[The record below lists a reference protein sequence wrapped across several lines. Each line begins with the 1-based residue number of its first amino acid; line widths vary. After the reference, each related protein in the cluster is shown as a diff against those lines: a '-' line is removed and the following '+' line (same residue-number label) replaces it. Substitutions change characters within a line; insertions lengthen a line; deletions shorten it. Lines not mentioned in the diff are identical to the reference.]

1 MMTNHIGEARIK
13 VPDRITRGEVIVV
26 NSIISHPMDT
36 GFFRNVDGDPIPA
49 YFIKEVVVTYGE
61 QEVARFEWTSG
72 ISRDPVVSFTVKAD
86 KEAPHGLDRQQRSC
100 VQAVRRH
107 QLRVGL
113 IRPCGSLACRGASS
127 PGPCFS
133 PAPSFMP

>member
-13 VPDRITRGEVIVV
+13 VPNRITRGEVIIV

-36 GFFRNVDGDPIPA
+36 GFFRNAEGDPIPA

-61 QEVARFEWTSG
+61 QEVARFEWSSG

-86 KEAPHGLDRQQRSC
+86 KEAPLTMVWTDNKGAAFKQS
-100 VQAVRRH
+100 
-107 QLRVGL
+107 VG
-113 IRPCGSLACRGASS
+113 I
-127 PGPCFS
+127 
-133 PAPSFMP
+133 SFVSA

>member
-1 MMTNHIGEARIK
+1 MTTNIGEARIK
-13 VPDRITRGEVIVV
+13 VPDRITRGDVIVV

-36 GFFRNVDGDPIPA
+36 GFFRNTEGDPIPA

-86 KEAPHGLDRQQRSC
+86 KEAPLTMVWTDNK
-100 VQAVRRH
+100 
-107 QLRVGL
+107 
-113 IRPCGSLACRGASS
+113 GATFKQSI
-127 PGPCFS
+127 GI
-133 PAPSFMP
+133 SFASV